1 MYAKN
6 GIVYAGNDQKILHV
20 NKAVPHGDYGLTL
33 FFDDGSIRD
42 FDGKKLLD
50 AELFAPLRD
59 PAVFHDFT
67 IDHGVLTWLDGA
79 LDVAPEYLY
88 KESTPKNDAEQR
100 VGGCDRGKVYAS
112 KSRDRRAR
120 RELHTEN
127 RFQQWRNA
135 SFRCKAIHQGNMVR
149 KAR

>member
-20 NKAVPHGDYGLTL
+20 NEAVPHGDYGLML

-50 AELFAPLRD
+50 SELFAPLRD
-59 PAVFHDFT
+59 PAVFRDFT
-67 IDHGVLTWLDGA
+67 IDHGVLTWLDGE

-88 KESTPKNDAEQR
+88 KESTPKNDTER
-100 VGGCDRGKVYAS
+100 LVGI
-112 KSRDRRAR
+112 
-120 RELHTEN
+120 L
-127 RFQQWRNA
+127 
-135 SFRCKAIHQGNMVR
+135 
-149 KAR
+149 